1 MMLRSQICIA
11 CATCHAFSKVMWCTR
26 VFGNCS
32 ALQEFERL
40 MNAML
45 EGGGGKA
52 ASKCGPA
59 ERNPKNEFVTRLWQE
74 AEGMSTSEDPSISA
88 ATLSKACNPTCASL
102 RWAHEECKICAE
114 AIMDRASYA
123 LLLLSAAF

>member
-1 MMLRSQICIA
+1 
-11 CATCHAFSKVMWCTR
+11 MWCTR
-26 VFGNCS
+26 VIGNCS
-32 ALQEFERL
+32 TLQEFERL

-45 EGGGGKA
+45 EGGDGDTA

-74 AEGMSTSEDPSISA
+74 AEGMSNSEDPSISA
-88 ATLSKACNPTCASL
+88 ATLSKACNPTWASL

-114 AIMDRASYA
+114 AIMDRTAHGM
-123 LLLLSAAF
+123 LLLSAAL